1 MIILILFDISLKF
14 DYKKNSQYNNAKMS
28 HTNSN
33 DCDKISDEIR
43 RIPPKPS
50 QSSIVPI
57 MIPAEYLQNAQE
69 LKHDKDR
76 NMHYYGKKIEE
87 TYDCDKISD
96 EIWRIPPKPSQSSIV
111 PIMIPAEYLQ
121 NAQELK
127 HDKDRNMHYYGKK
140 IEETFN

>member
-1 MIILILFDISLKF
+1 
-14 DYKKNSQYNNAKMS
+14 MS

-50 QSSIVPI
+50 QSSIIPI

-87 TYDCDKISD
+87 I
-96 EIWRIPPKPSQSSIV
+96 
-111 PIMIPAEYLQ
+111 
-121 NAQELK
+121 
-127 HDKDRNMHYYGKK
+127 
-140 IEETFN
+140 FN